1 MRVSN
6 PLLLTA
12 VLLGALSG
20 CDGNGLSTSTTSQT
34 FSEEEGP
41 GGIERRSAAAEF
53 EEVEI
58 IDQRGFGEPMI
69 AARAQLPGDWQ
80 ARGGIA
86 WDRSTECVTNH
97 LRMNWL
103 AVSPDQREA
112 IELMPG
118 YNWQV
123 QGTDIAM
130 NPCPPLAIRTP
141 QQFLEMI
148 AQRYPNARVLGYRD
162 RPDLVTQPAQTQG
175 IRAENVAGEL
185 LIAYP
190 TASGEV
196 RERLSAT
203 LSISEMQ
210 GNIVIGAPMVMAH
223 RVAGGEPDPA
233 VSDRFIKSLKIAER
247 QRQNIAT
254 WHNNQMARINAR
266 GAAERSQIRAQANR
280 EVAQIYSNIWSS
292 SQATDE
298 RIQRRTLEGIGGY
311 NSYADPDTGSV
322 VRGSIEYERTLRLQ
336 NGDYVSTND
345 PYLNPAGSEELER
358 IP

>member
-1 MRVSN
+1 
-6 PLLLTA
+6 
-12 VLLGALSG
+12 
-20 CDGNGLSTSTTSQT
+20 
-34 FSEEEGP
+34 
-41 GGIERRSAAAEF
+41 
-53 EEVEI
+53 
-58 IDQRGFGEPMI
+58 
-69 AARAQLPGDWQ
+69 
-80 ARGGIA
+80 
-86 WDRSTECVTNH
+86 
-97 LRMNWL
+97 
-103 AVSPDQREA
+103 
-112 IELMPG
+112 MPG

-233 VSDRFIKSLKIAER
+233 VSDRFIKSLKADAQWLAHAQQTSNQLVAQIAER

-280 EVAQIYSNIWSS
+280 EVAQIYSNIWSN

-311 NSYADPDTGSV
+311 NSYADPATGSV